1 MQPESQPLLLSG
13 MKPNFSLPAEQLG
26 ALLAQT
32 IASAPALEFDVPL
45 TFDDERWL
53 SRAET
58 QIEAGG
64 SLPDLVEFR
73 VARGNLCTYSHSRPR
88 IMAPLL
94 NAFERVELYS
104 PTSGQARFIPPGE
117 TWNGYAAL
125 VKVIQPNC
133 TDLLIVDAYLDSSLF
148 IDLLPH
154 SNATKVRCLTQ
165 KGSYHAGLWAAFG
178 KWDGDAIGKD
188 HPVELRYA
196 PDRSLHDRMV
206 IIDQKQVWLV
216 SQSLKDIAARSP
228 ASLTPADPELAGL
241 KAAHYD
247 QLWSQSAPAQP

>member
-1 MQPESQPLLLSG
+1 MTPR
-13 MKPNFSLPAEQLG
+13 FSLPLEQLR
-26 ALLAQT
+26 ALLEQT
-32 IASAPALEFDVPL
+32 ISAAPSLAFQVALTP
-45 TFDDERWL
+45 DDERWL
-53 SRAET
+53 ARAET
-58 QIEAGG
+58 LVEASG
-64 SLPDLVEFR
+64 SLPDLVDFR
-73 VARGNLCTYSHSRPR
+73 LARSNLGTYSHSRER
-88 IMAPLL
+88 IMGPLL
-94 NAFERVELYS
+94 NSYERVELHS

-125 VKVIQPNC
+125 VKVIQPSC

-154 SNATKVRCLTQ
+154 SNAAKVRCLTQ

-178 KWDGDAIGKD
+178 KWDGDAIGTD

-196 PDRSLHDRMV
+196 PDRSLHDRMI
-206 IIDQKQVWLV
+206 IIDQKQVFLV